1 MLKTPQTIF
10 SKSQILKISH
20 PGPNSNS
27 VTSSGK
33 DPIIIS
39 DSPFP
44 YEFELKS
51 IQSFEKSYDGH
62 GNYSYTGMIF
72 KMRRNSLGQLLSGY
86 YYPTGS
92 FAILSLISFLIN
104 SDQVNYHLF
113 FI

>member
-1 MLKTPQTIF
+1 M
-10 SKSQILKISH
+10 
-20 PGPNSNS
+20 PNSNS

-51 IQSFEKSYDGH
+51 IPSFEKSYDGH
-62 GNYSYTGMIF
+62 GNYSFTGMIF

-104 SDQVNYHLF
+104 SDQVSFWFFKLFKKINYVSSF
-113 FI
+113 TTVC